1 MTVPIRVP
9 KLGMSMMSG
18 TIVQWHAADGDIV
31 QAGTPLYTLATD
43 KVEND
48 VDAPASGR
56 LRITG
61 AVEDEYEVGTDI
73 GFIEEI

>member
-1 MTVPIRVP
+1 MTIPIKVP

-18 TIVQWHAADGDIV
+18 TIVHWYAADGDIV
-31 QAGTPLYTLATD
+31 QADTPLYTLATD

-48 VDAPASGR
+48 IDAPASGR

-61 AVEDEYEVGTDI
+61 AVDDEYEVGADV